1 MFFVSRTTLNAL
13 YEKAGLMLRFC
24 GVFVRAHVRVC
35 VGIVSV

>member
-24 GVFVRAHVRVC
+24 GVFVRVC